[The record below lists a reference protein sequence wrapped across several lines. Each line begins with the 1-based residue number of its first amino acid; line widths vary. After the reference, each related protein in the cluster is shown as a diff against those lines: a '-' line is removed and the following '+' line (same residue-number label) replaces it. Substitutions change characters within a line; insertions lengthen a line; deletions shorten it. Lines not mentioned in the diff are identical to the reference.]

1 MMKWLWRIVLVGV
14 AALIIWQVWQRVF
27 VTDETRIKRQIA
39 VMTSA
44 VEKGNLLRL
53 SDVVATD
60 YSDDSGMDKS
70 TLLVEVRAFR
80 SPYDS
85 LSIHLSEVTVT
96 VDPDHQKAH
105 AEFIAKVIARNKG
118 GSSENEVHSGQMR
131 LFFRKDDA
139 GWELIR
145 AESPEAKF
153 D

>member
-1 MMKWLWRIVLVGV
+1 MMKWLWRVVMVGV

-27 VTDETRIKRQIA
+27 VTDEMRVKKQIA

-44 VEKGNLLRL
+44 VERGNLLRL
-53 SDVVATD
+53 SDVVAAD
-60 YSDDSGMDKS
+60 YSDDVGMDKS

-85 LSIHLSEVTVT
+85 LSIHLSELTIT

-105 AEFIAKVIARNKG
+105 AEFIAKVIAKSKG
-118 GSSENEVHSGQMR
+118 GSSDNEVRGGQMR
-131 LFFRKDDA
+131 LFFRKEDA

>member
-1 MMKWLWRIVLVGV
+1 MIKWLWRVVMVVV
-14 AALIIWQVWQRVF
+14 AALVIWRVWQRVF
-27 VTDETRIKRQIA
+27 VTDEMRVKKRIA

-44 VEKGNLLRL
+44 VEQGNLLRL
-53 SDVVATD
+53 SDVVAAD
-60 YSDDSGMDKS
+60 YSDESGMDKS

-85 LSIHLSEVTVT
+85 LSIHLSDLTVT

-105 AEFIAKVIARNKG
+105 AEFIAKVIAKNKG
-118 GSSENEVHSGQMR
+118 GSSENEVHGGQMR

>member
-1 MMKWLWRIVLVGV
+1 MMQWLWRVVLVGM
-14 AALIIWQVWQRVF
+14 AALVIWQVWQRVF
-27 VTDETRIKRQIA
+27 VTDETRIKKQIA
-39 VMTSA
+39 AMTGA

-53 SDVVATD
+53 SDAVAAD

-70 TLLVEVRAFR
+70 TLLGEVSAFR

-85 LSIHLSEVTVT
+85 LSIHLSDLIITI
-96 VDPDHQKAH
+96 DPDHRKAH
-105 AEFIAKVIARNKG
+105 AEFIAKVIAKAKG
-118 GSSENEVHSGQMR
+118 SSSENEVHGGQMR

-145 AESPEAKF
+145 AELPESKF